1 MSNHESK
8 TPRHARHFAQ
18 NPTEATFRFSPVA
31 QDGSRTEDQG
41 KKDTN
46 GSADNGNHAAGQKD
60 AAQQHVIDPEAT
72 QLATPDIDPE
82 ATQLVSPGAYDP
94 EAARLVGSNAQDPET
109 TRLVDSGAAA
119 PMAGD
124 PNATRLV
131 SPGDD
136 ATRLITPD
144 YDATQLVSPGLS
156 PEDRQ
161 GIEAARRAEI
171 DSLPSFD
178 ATPNPADLP
187 AIDEPDLPTYDQ
199 LTVAAS
205 DAVAAPGNLA
215 GAGTPADAAAAAGAA
230 AADVASAGQQS
241 GSQFDVTAPVD
252 APLYPDVSDRPHSPE
267 HAEVEDPTQPDGV
280 RLAKNE
286 VAAVPV
292 QHTGYE
298 NDNAS
303 PYISKRQAERTP
315 EQLHHRRNVVVAI
328 VTIAI
333 LAALAAGGVWF
344 YHSFM
349 QNTQTEQAPQYDTAT
364 IESGEFLDSIDD
376 STVLR
381 PVQQQNVT
389 PQVEGTIATVSV
401 KDGDTVRKGDTLYT
415 LQNQTI
421 TDEATKAKQAVD
433 DAQKDV
439 DTKTT
444 DSTNAQKD
452 LDDANK
458 AVSND
463 QTAIEQLLQL
473 SSGTLS
479 SIATEQKA
487 QTDANNPSDTLKQL
501 EQSVTDAEAKL
512 SDSDKSKYND
522 LTKQL
527 QTDTDKVSEC
537 QAKVDSAKS
546 ALDSANQNVT
556 TLKQASDKAAAQE
569 QKLTVTAPFSGT
581 ISDVSDSAAQGSAV
595 TSSTQLCTVSDTS
608 ELILVMNV
616 PASQIGQVTEE
627 REVRL
632 SFPDNPDVQATGKIT
647 KNGSNATQ
655 NGTEATY
662 PVTITIEDPDSSL
675 AVGTAVNASIVLQ
688 SIPNSLIVPIQA
700 VQKNSDGST
709 YLDVLLD
716 PSRGIDTKVEVTVKA
731 TSSTQAAV
739 ESPNIQSDTK
749 VILPSS
755 SDGSSSDSGTAS
767 SDASSTTA
775 DASTD
780 SSNTT
785 STSE

>member
-8 TPRHARHFAQ
+8 TPRHARHFAP
-18 NPTEATFRFSPVA
+18 NPNEATFRFSPVDPNQMRDA
-31 QDGSRTEDQG
+31 DKRDA
-41 KKDTN
+41 N
-46 GSADNGNHAAGQKD
+46 GSMDKAAKKGNTRH
-60 AAQQHVIDPEAT
+60 HVIDPEAT
-72 QLATPDIDPE
+72 QLASPDVDPE
-82 ATQLVSPGAYDP
+82 ATQLVSPGTYDS
-94 EAARLVGSNAQDPET
+94 EA
-109 TRLVDSGAAA
+109 TRLVDSAAA
-119 PMAGD
+119 ATMAGN
-124 PNATRLV
+124 PNAARLV

-144 YDATQLVSPGLS
+144 DDATQLVSPDLS

-161 GIEAARRAEI
+161 GIEAARRTEI
-171 DSLPSFD
+171 DSLPGFD
-178 ATPNPADLP
+178 VTPNPADLP
-187 AIDEPDLPTYDQ
+187 AIDEPDLPAYDQ
-199 LTVAAS
+199 PTVAVS
-205 DAVAAPGNLA
+205 DAAAAPGNSAAPSNPA
-215 GAGTPADAAAAAGAA
+215 GAGTPAGPQPD
-230 AADVASAGQQS
+230 
-241 GSQFDVTAPVD
+241 SQFDVTAPVE
-252 APLYPDVSDRPHSPE
+252 APLYPDVSGRPRSPE

-298 NDNAS
+298 NDSAS

-315 EQLHHRRNVVVAI
+315 EQLHHRRNVIVAI

-333 LAALAAGGVWF
+333 IAALAAGGMWF
-344 YHSFM
+344 YRSFM
-349 QNTQTEQAPQYDTAT
+349 QNTQTEQAPQYNTAT

-389 PQVEGTIATVSV
+389 PQVEGTIASVNV
-401 KDGDTVRKGDTLYT
+401 KDGDTVQKGDTLYT

-458 AVSND
+458 AVSSD

-479 SIATEQKA
+479 SIASEQKA

-501 EQSVTDAEAKL
+501 EQSVADAEAKL

-527 QTDTDKVSEC
+527 QTDTDKASEC

-546 ALDSANQNVT
+546 ALDSANQNLT
-556 TLKQASDKAAAQE
+556 TLKQTSDKAAAQE

-581 ISDVSDSAAQGSAV
+581 VSNVSDSATQGGAV
-595 TSSTQLCTVSDTS
+595 TSATQLCTVSDTS
-608 ELILVMNV
+608 ELILVMSV
-616 PASQIGQVTEE
+616 PANQINQVTEE

-647 KNGSNATQ
+647 KIGSNATQ

-675 AVGTAVNASIVLQ
+675 TTDTAVNASIVLQ
-688 SIPNSLIVPIQA
+688 SIPNSLIVPIEA

-749 VILPSS
+749 VIIPSS
-755 SDGSSSDSGTAS
+755 SD
-767 SDASSTTA
+767 SSTTSSDDSSSTTG
-775 DASTD
+775 DASTNASTSTD
-780 SSNTT
+780 ASTST